1 VARLA
6 THGDQGRIH
15 LVPVCYAYDGKDIF
29 VGTSLDSKKVKNV
42 RRNSSVAFVVDFYV
56 EDWSSLDS
64 KKVKNVRRNSS
75 VAFVV
80 DFYVEDWSKLKG
92 VMIQGRAEVI
102 ERGKEFEEAK
112 KLLYEKYPQ
121 YEATAPIEEGESA
134 IIKIKPEKVVSW
146 DYES

>member
-29 VGTSLDSKKVKNV
+29 IGTSLDSKKVKNV
-42 RRNSSVAFVVDFYV
+42 RRN
-56 EDWSSLDS
+56 
-64 KKVKNVRRNSS
+64 NS

-102 ERGKEFEEAK
+102 EKGKEFEEAK

-134 IIKIKPEKVVSW
+134 IIKIKPERVVSW

>member
-1 VARLA
+1 MARLA

-29 VGTSLDSKKVKNV
+29 VGT
-42 RRNSSVAFVVDFYV
+42 
-56 EDWSSLDS
+56 SLDS

>member
-1 VARLA
+1 MREERWQKLLREERVARLA

-29 VGTSLDSKKVKNV
+29 IGT
-42 RRNSSVAFVVDFYV
+42 
-56 EDWSSLDS
+56 SLDS

>member
-29 VGTSLDSKKVKNV
+29 IGT
-42 RRNSSVAFVVDFYV
+42 
-56 EDWSSLDS
+56 SLDS

>member
-1 VARLA
+1 MREERWQKLLREERVARLA

-29 VGTSLDSKKVKNV
+29 IGT
-42 RRNSSVAFVVDFYV
+42 
-56 EDWSSLDS
+56 SLDS

-134 IIKIKPEKVVSW
+134 IIKIKPERVVSW

>member
-1 VARLA
+1 MREECWQKLLREERVARLA

-29 VGTSLDSKKVKNV
+29 IGT
-42 RRNSSVAFVVDFYV
+42 
-56 EDWSSLDS
+56 SLDS

-134 IIKIKPEKVVSW
+134 IIKIKLERVVSW

>member
-1 VARLA
+1 MREERWQKLLREGRVARLA
-6 THGDQGRIH
+6 THADQGRIH

-29 VGTSLDSKKVKNV
+29 VGTSLDSKKVRNV

-56 EDWSSLDS
+56 EDW
-64 KKVKNVRRNSS
+64 
-75 VAFVV
+75 A
-80 DFYVEDWSKLKG
+80 KLKG
-92 VMIQGRAEVI
+92 VMIQGSAEVI

-121 YEATAPIEEGESA
+121 YEATAPIKEGESA

>member
-1 VARLA
+1 MREECWQKLLREERVARLA

-29 VGTSLDSKKVKNV
+29 IGTSLDSKKVKNV
-42 RRNSSVAFVVDFYV
+42 RRN
-56 EDWSSLDS
+56 
-64 KKVKNVRRNSS
+64 NS

-102 ERGKEFEEAK
+102 EKGKEFEEAK

-134 IIKIKPEKVVSW
+134 IIKIKPERVVSW

>member
-1 VARLA
+1 MREERWQKLLREERVARLA

-29 VGTSLDSKKVKNV
+29 VGT
-42 RRNSSVAFVVDFYV
+42 
-56 EDWSSLDS
+56 SLDS

>member
-29 VGTSLDSKKVKNV
+29 IGT
-42 RRNSSVAFVVDFYV
+42 
-56 EDWSSLDS
+56 SLDS

-112 KLLYEKYPQ
+112 KLLYEKYHQ